1 MKNAFETGCSAVDR
15 MGKLQITGNIIP
27 VAWYQTI
34 RKETGKPNLN
44 AIIILADIVY
54 WYRPIEVRDEA
65 TGQLIGFRKR
75 FHADMLQRS
84 YQQFSEQFGLTKRD
98 VTNAVI
104 ELEKLGVIQR
114 VFRTIEKGGRLIP
127 NVLFLSLDVDV
138 LERLT
143 YPETQENHAPEK
155 PGWGCPRFQ
164 GDVSPKS
171 GRYPTQ
177 MGEPLSLKAERDLS
191 KIGETNTEITY
202 KEYSGEP
209 NILSIE
215 SARELVKMQIDYV
228 ALKHD
233 EPYDERIDEI
243 LGIMT
248 DIMTS
253 TAEYIRVNKEDKP
266 AAAVKAQ
273 YAKLTKMHVEYV
285 LHCMDGNKTKARNIR
300 ALLVTALYNSVNT
313 MGCYYK
319 NLYLYH
325 QSGWGMEDMGE
336 KKGGS
341 QSKEH

>member
-1 MKNAFETGCSAVDR
+1 
-15 MGKLQITGNIIP
+15 
-27 VAWYQTI
+27 
-34 RKETGKPNLN
+34 
-44 AIIILADIVY
+44 
-54 WYRPIEVRDEA
+54 
-65 TGQLIGFRKR
+65 
-75 FHADMLQRS
+75 
-84 YQQFSEQFGLTKRD
+84 
-98 VTNAVI
+98 
-104 ELEKLGVIQR
+104 
-114 VFRTIEKGGRLIP
+114 
-127 NVLFLSLDVDV
+127 
-138 LERLT
+138 
-143 YPETQENHAPEK
+143 
-155 PGWGCPRFQ
+155 
-164 GDVSPKS
+164 
-171 GRYPTQ
+171 
-177 MGEPLSLKAERDLS
+177 
-191 KIGETNTEITY
+191 
-202 KEYSGEP
+202 
-209 NILSIE
+209 
-215 SARELVKMQIDYV
+215 MQIDYV

-341 QSKEH
+341 QSKEE